1 MDRSR
6 AALIW
11 RWVFAA
17 VGWAALGLQ
26 YGLMISGLTAAET
39 ATRTLHFFSFFTILT
54 NLLVAVALTLPV
66 IGARTRL
73 GHRASAEGVRAGVTM
88 YAVVVGLVYHFLLH
102 ATWNPQGWS
111 YVANIALHYVM
122 PAAILIDWLAFT
134 PNGRLRWIDAAKWLG
149 FPLFYGGWT
158 LLHGAVSGWYPY
170 WFIDAGELGLGRTLL
185 NFSALLIFFGLIGLI
200 VVAIDRGLALRDRTA
215 RSVGPG

>member
-1 MDRSR
+1 MDQPR
-6 AALIW
+6 AARAW
-11 RWVFAA
+11 RAVFAV

-26 YGLMISGLTAAET
+26 YGLMISGQPAAEV
-39 ATRTLHFFSFFTILT
+39 ATRTLNFFSFFTILT
-54 NLLVAVALTLPV
+54 NLLVAIALTLPV
-66 IGARTRL
+66 IGSGTRL
-73 GHRASAEGVRAGVTM
+73 GRWASSEGLRAGVTM

-134 PNGRLRWIDAAKWLG
+134 PNGRLRWIDAGKWLA
-149 FPLFYGGWT
+149 FPLIYGGWT
-158 LLHGAVSGWYPY
+158 LLHGALSGWYPY

-185 NFSALLIFFGLIGLI
+185 NFGGLLAFFGVVGLI
-200 VVAIDRGLALRDRTA
+200 VVAIDRTLGRRDRTA
-215 RSVGPG
+215 ASA